1 MTVSLS
7 GGWAEREGGAYAQ
20 VRKGPPRGYS
30 TLLNAHTFLRPI
42 TDPDSLLAR
51 LPGAPKTRVQPEL
64 PDIRVRVQTDF
75 SLVPRNRLECPTRN
89 MLLCLRR
96 ALDSCS
102 YYVFVSEKGGR
113 PLAALRPVSHRS
125 ERRLENG
132 GGSGRDDRNPKGAQS

>member
-1 MTVSLS
+1 MHKYAKGLHAATQRCSTPIPSFDLSLIPIPYSPDCPERPRRASSPSSPTSGLEFKLTSASCLATV
-7 GGWAEREGGAYAQ
+7 
-20 VRKGPPRGYS
+20 
-30 TLLNAHTFLRPI
+30 
-42 TDPDSLLAR
+42 
-51 LPGAPKTRVQPEL
+51 
-64 PDIRVRVQTDF
+64 
-75 SLVPRNRLECPTRN
+75 ECPTRN

-102 YYVFVSEKGGR
+102 YYVFVSERGGP

>member
-1 MTVSLS
+1 MFGVLRSFMTALWHSELDVTVSLS

-75 SLVPRNRLECPTRN
+75 SLVPRNRGMPHSKYASVFAPCSG
-89 MLLCLRR
+89 LLLLLRFR
-96 ALDSCS
+96 IREGRTSPCGAAP
-102 YYVFVSEKGGR
+102 SEPQK
-113 PLAALRPVSHRS
+113 
-125 ERRLENG
+125 
-132 GGSGRDDRNPKGAQS
+132 